1 MRTFDTVESMRVA
14 FVSTYPPRRCGL
26 ATFTS
31 DLTSALQHADPA
43 VGSRVAAIDEPHVV
57 RAYGREVRWRIR
69 QGTVD
74 GYLRAAQAIAASNVD
89 VVCVQ
94 HEFGL
99 YGVWPDDTW
108 GGDPW
113 IEGTY
118 EDHLV
123 PFLEE
128 VGKPSIVTLHTVLP
142 EPSPGLRKATRRIAG
157 VTDRLVVMSESAVG
171 ILADAYGLTTPMS
184 VIHHGMPQIEP
195 RDRHRLKEKLG
206 LQGRPLV
213 VTFGLVGPSKG
224 LEYMIEAMPCV
235 VARHPDVL
243 YLIAGQTHPD
253 LLRHHGEE
261 YRNKLIKMVDG
272 LHLNENVAFANHYL
286 SQKEV
291 IELLLASDIYVTP
304 YLDPNQITSG
314 TLSYALGAGKA
325 IISTPYLHAKE
336 ALIDERGV
344 LVDFRSPDQ
353 LAAAITGL
361 LDDPERKARLEHNA
375 YAYASEFTWPKIG
388 QRFVQAIMSL

>member
-1 MRTFDTVESMRVA
+1 MRVA
-14 FVSTYPPRRCGL
+14 LVSTYPPRRCGL

-31 DLTSALQHADPA
+31 DLISAVQHADRA
-43 VGSRVAAIDEPHVV
+43 IGSRVAAIDEPHVV

-74 GYLRAAQAIAASNVD
+74 GYLRAAQAIAVSNVD

-99 YGVWPDDTW
+99 YGVWPDVAW
-108 GGDPW
+108 GGDRW

-118 EDHLV
+118 DDHLV

-128 VGKPSIVTLHTVLP
+128 VGKPSVVTLHTVLP
-142 EPSPGLRKATRRIAG
+142 EPSPELRRATRRIAG
-157 VTDRLVVMSESAVG
+157 VTDRLVVMAESAVG
-171 ILADAYGLTTPMS
+171 ILVDAYDLATPMS
-184 VIHHGMPQIEP
+184 VIPHGMPQIEP
-195 RDRHRLKEKLG
+195 RGRHRMKEKLG
-206 LQGRPLV
+206 LQDRPLV

-224 LEYMIEAMPCV
+224 LEYMIEAMPWV
-235 VARHPDVL
+235 VARYPEVL

-253 LLRHHGEE
+253 LMRHHGEG
-261 YRNKLIKMVDG
+261 YRNKLIEMVDG
-272 LHLNENVAFANHYL
+272 FHLNENVAFVNQYL
-286 SQKEV
+286 GQKEV

-304 YLDPNQITSG
+304 YLDPNQTTSG

-375 YAYASEFTWPKIG
+375 YAYASEFTWPKTG
-388 QRFVQAIMSL
+388 QRFVQAVMSL